1 MVLSEDEVIVI
12 VAVAESSSETFCGSV
27 RKETLR
33 KRSEMIHR
41 VSWPRKAEAISIYYG
56 PSTRFFCSS
65 YCCITLSPTFASQID
80 GHIRING
87 ECCRG
92 FCSLSARVLAG
103 RRRTGVAEEEWVG
116 YTNVL
121 DEQKARCETGT
132 KMHHHRPRILP

>member
-56 PSTRFFCSS
+56 RLWSLDSILLLFVLLHRSLANFCF
-65 YCCITLSPTFASQID
+65 TD
-80 GHIRING
+80 RRIHQHQ
-87 ECCRG
+87 R
-92 FCSLSARVLAG
+92 
-103 RRRTGVAEEEWVG
+103 
-116 YTNVL
+116 
-121 DEQKARCETGT
+121 
-132 KMHHHRPRILP
+132 